1 MIMKKS
7 LLQLFLCMATM
18 LVVNVAQSQDYL
30 YLINSDTI
38 KSKVL
43 EVNEND
49 VKYKDFE
56 NPDGPVYT
64 INKSR
69 IDKIIYQNGKV
80 DYFNS
85 VASDNNQNSN
95 QNLPK
100 LLTFDQLMAFTD
112 AEKEAYLST
121 IGIQSIYEKFKKGQ
135 SFTEK
140 GGKLRGAGL
149 FITIGGGVLYGT
161 SLVIIKDRLEEGA
174 ILYIAGSIALTA
186 GQLLII
192 ASIPFSAVGGGLKKS
207 AESQYRDFTLGKSY
221 TSIQPVLNFGLT
233 QNGVGFSLK
242 F

>member
-1 MIMKKS
+1 MKKS
-7 LLQLFLCMATM
+7 LLQFFLCMAIL
-18 LVVNVAQSQDYL
+18 LVVNVAQSQDYV

-43 EVNEND
+43 EVNEDN

-56 NPDGPVYT
+56 NLDGPIYT

-140 GGKLRGAGL
+140 GKRLRGTGV
-149 FITIGGGVLYGT
+149 FITIGGCVLYGT
-161 SLVIIKDRLEEGA
+161 SLVIIEDRKEEGA
-174 ILYIAGSIALTA
+174 ILYVAGSVALTA

-207 AESQYRDFTLGKSY
+207 AESQYQDFTLGKSY

-233 QNGVGFSLK
+233 QNGVGLSLK

>member
-1 MIMKKS
+1 MKKS
-7 LLQLFLCMATM
+7 FLQLFLCMATM

-56 NPDGPVYT
+56 NPDGPIYT

-85 VASDNNQNSN
+85 VATDNNQNSN

-100 LLTFDQLMAFTD
+100 LLSFDELMNLND
-112 AEKEAYLST
+112 NEKEAYLST
-121 IGIQSIYEKFKKGQ
+121 INVYSIYEKFLKGNEM
-135 SFTEK
+135 TK
-140 GGKLRGAGL
+140 NGKKLRNSGW
-149 FITIGGGVLYGT
+149 FFTIGGALFIAVSGFG
-161 SLVIIKDRLEEGA
+161 SSSGNE
-174 ILYIAGSIALTA
+174 ILFGLGSAALTA
-186 GQLLII
+186 GQIFFI
-192 ASIPFSAVGGGLKKS
+192 VSIPVGATGGALKKS
-207 AESQYRDFTLGKSY
+207 AEIQYREFSLGKSY

-233 QNGVGFSLK
+233 QNGVGLSLK